1 GRADPAGPGGRG
13 TGSRGGAGGGV
24 RVAGRRPRR
33 PPRRGPRR
41 RRPRGPRPAGRV
53 RRADAAPVAGPVRAV
68 QAAGDPPHRGGGRPA
83 GGRHPPR
90 RPDPDRARR
99 LPARQLHRLPGRR
112 RGAGRARLG
121 ALHARRS
128 AGRPGPAA
136 HVLDGARRRVL
147 RPLLGA
153 DPGAGLPGPEG
164 RRRPLRRPLRARP
177 VRPRLLRRPG
187 LLEGRLHPRRGLRPL
202 RLRAVPRHRRQL
214 AQLRGRRPEDGRGR
228 GGGGQPQRPLTTA
241 AAMTA
246 RVLVTRPL
254 PAGGTDP
261 LTDPAG
267 PGPPCEVIQRPQDEA
282 LDRAALGA
290 ALADGYDGVV
300 CLLTERFDAEVLAAA
315 RGRLRVVANVAVG
328 FDNIDVEAA
337 TAAGVVV
344 CNTPDVLDET
354 TADLAFALIL
364 AAARRTSEAE
374 AALRSGRWTGFHIDE
389 FLGTDVHGA
398 TLGLVGYGR

>member
-1 GRADPAGPGGRG
+1 
-13 TGSRGGAGGGV
+13 
-24 RVAGRRPRR
+24 
-33 PPRRGPRR
+33 
-41 RRPRGPRPAGRV
+41 
-53 RRADAAPVAGPVRAV
+53 
-68 QAAGDPPHRGGGRPA
+68 
-83 GGRHPPR
+83 
-90 RPDPDRARR
+90 
-99 LPARQLHRLPGRR
+99 
-112 RGAGRARLG
+112 
-121 ALHARRS
+121 
-128 AGRPGPAA
+128 
-136 HVLDGARRRVL
+136 
-147 RPLLGA
+147 
-153 DPGAGLPGPEG
+153 
-164 RRRPLRRPLRARP
+164 
-177 VRPRLLRRPG
+177 
-187 LLEGRLHPRRGLRPL
+187 
-202 RLRAVPRHRRQL
+202 
-214 AQLRGRRPEDGRGR
+214 
-228 GGGGQPQRPLTTA
+228 
-241 AAMTA
+241 MTA

-374 AALRSGRWTGFHIDE
+374 AVLRSGRWTGFHIDE
-389 FLGTDVHGA
+389 FLGRDVHRA
-398 TLGLVGYGR
+398 TLGLVGYGRIGRAVARRAAGFAMEVVHHTRTPTGEPGWTGDLHDLLARADIVSLHVPLTPATFHLIGRPELAAMKPTAVLVNTARGPVVDEEALAEALERGEIAAAGIDVFEAEPAVHPRLLAAPGAVLLPHIGSATVATRTAMARLACASARSVLAGDIPPTALNPEAASRPSR